1 MRGEIHPGH
10 WWIADAI
17 EGASGAARR
26 AAGAA
31 AYFARRLPASARLA
45 ALVLLLYAFAAI
57 FASALAPFPPAQI
70 FAGAPFELPGA
81 TFLLGTDALGRDVL
95 SRVLYGGRTAFLMAG
110 SAAAITVMVGGLLG
124 LLLGYRGGLVDELAM
139 RLIEIVA
146 SIPTVIL
153 ALLIVGSLGASAA
166 VVVVTVGLLA
176 APSTTRVV
184 RAATLALAR
193 EDFVLAARA
202 RGESGLSIAVR
213 ELLPNIAGT
222 LLVEF
227 SIRTGWAIILI
238 GGLAF
243 LGFGAPPPTPDWG
256 AMINEGRG
264 TLDASVWPVLAP
276 GIGIAVLVLAVNL
289 LTDGIARALGPAGRG
304 GATR

>member
-1 MRGEIHPGH
+1 MTELMHPGH

-17 EGASGAARR
+17 EGTAGTARR
-26 AAGAA
+26 ALAA
-31 AYFARRLPASARLA
+31 AARVARRLPASAYVA
-45 ALVLLLYAFAAI
+45 ALVLLLYGLAAI
-57 FASALAPFPPAQI
+57 FAFALAPFPPTQI
-70 FAGAPFELPGA
+70 FAGSPFDPPGSVHW
-81 TFLLGTDALGRDVL
+81 FGTDALGRDVL

-110 SAAAITVMVGGLLG
+110 SAAAVTVATGGLFG

-139 RLIEIVA
+139 RLLEVVA
-146 SIPTVIL
+146 SIPSIIL
-153 ALLIVGSLGASAA
+153 ALLIIGSLGTSA
-166 VVVVTVGLLA
+166 VVVAVTVGLLA

-184 RAATLALAR
+184 RAATLAVAS

-202 RGESGLSIAVR
+202 RGESSFAIALR

-227 SIRTGWAIILI
+227 SIRTGWAIIFI

-256 AMINEGRG
+256 AMINEGRS
-264 TLDASVWPVLAP
+264 TLDASIWPVVAP
-276 GIGIAVLVLAVNL
+276 GIGIALLVTAVNV
-289 LTDGIARALGPAGRG
+289 LTDGIARTLGSG
-304 GATR
+304 GHGGLAR